1 VVSTAGNYP
10 GTLRDDRD
18 FYARLALALLISLLL
33 HGLIYTGYR
42 LNRHYRWLDHVSLP
56 AWLKPA
62 QHFLSKPAPRL
73 EANPTPELT
82 LVPMEFV
89 EVNPATAAAEA
100 PKEAKYY
107 STANSH
113 AANPKAERES
123 NVPKITGS
131 ETRIVRTETVTK
143 PAAQPLRP
151 IVAPAKPTPLA
162 PATAAP
168 KPPAAAVKPPEAAPK
183 PPEAVTKPPE
193 AVTKPPE
200 AVTKPPE
207 AVPKPPEAAPKPPE
221 AVPKPPKAVPKPPAA
236 TPPRTQEALE
246 ELKPKAAPAPGDL
259 TLARPADVVRP
270 GEGQANQPRPRTLK
284 EAYARLAARDP
295 AAAAAATAGLVG
307 QQMKQDGGVKR
318 RSLIS
323 SLDVKAS
330 PFGAYD
336 AAIIYAVQ
344 NRWYSLLDAKGY
356 AGESTGKVTLKFR
369 LHADGRVDQ
378 MEEREQT
385 VDDLLSIICQ
395 RAILDNAPF
404 DRWPSDMR
412 RLNGSDYRDVTFTFY
427 YQ

>member
-1 VVSTAGNYP
+1 MPGGAASSILSAVSTAANYP
-10 GTLRDDRD
+10 ETLRDDRD
-18 FYARLALALLISLLL
+18 FSSRLALALLISLLL
-33 HGLIYTGYR
+33 HGLIYSGYR

-56 AWLKPA
+56 AWLTPA
-62 QHFLSKPAPRL
+62 QHLLTKPVARI
-73 EANPTPELT
+73 EADKTTELT
-82 LVPMEFV
+82 LMPLEFV
-89 EVNPATAAAEA
+89 EVNPAVATAEA

-123 NVPKITGS
+123 NVPKITGL
-131 ETRIVRTETVTK
+131 ETRMVRTETVTH

-151 IVAPAKPTPLA
+151 TVAMAKPTPQPPA
-162 PATAAP
+162 IAATA
-168 KPPAAAVKPPEAAPK
+168 PPD
-183 PPEAVTKPPE
+183 
-193 AVTKPPE
+193 
-200 AVTKPPE
+200 
-207 AVPKPPEAAPKPPE
+207 
-221 AVPKPPKAVPKPPAA
+221 A
-236 TPPRTQEALE
+236 TTPRTQETQE
-246 ELKPKAAPAPGDL
+246 ELKLKAALAPGDL
-259 TLARPADVVRP
+259 TFARPAATARQ
-270 GEGQANQPRPRTLK
+270 GEGQAEQARPRTLK
-284 EAYARLAARDP
+284 EAVARLAARDP
-295 AAAAAATAGLVG
+295 AAAAGLVG

-318 RSLIS
+318 RSLVS

-344 NRWYSLLDAKGY
+344 SRWYSLLDAKGY

-369 LHADGRVDQ
+369 LHADGRAEKP
-378 MEEREQT
+378 EEVERT

-395 RAILDNAPF
+395 RAILDNSPF